1 MKVHIMRGMN
11 KLDPAKRAQI
21 LAMLCEGASMR
32 SVSRLADVSINTVA
46 KLLVDAGRFCAGFHD
61 AKVRDVKAKR
71 VQVDEIWSFV
81 GAKARNVPTMKA
93 PMDNAGDVWTW
104 TAIEADTKLIIS
116 HFVGGR
122 DGECA
127 MWFMDD
133 LAGRVASRIQLT
145 SDGHK
150 AYLEAVEGAFGCDID
165 YAVLNKIYGTV
176 PEAAKG
182 RYSPAVCLG
191 AKKERI
197 EGKPDPAHVSTSYV
211 ERQNLTMRMSMRRF
225 TRLTNGF
232 SKKFENHAHMVAI
245 YAVHYNWL
253 RIHKTLRVTPA
264 MAAGLSDVLLS
275 WADIVA
281 MMDADMPAKKRGP
294 YKKRAAE
301 NSN

>member
-1 MKVHIMRGMN
+1 MN
-11 KLDPAKRAQI
+11 KLDIAKRAQI

-61 AKVRDVKAKR
+61 AKVRGVKAKR

-81 GAKARNVPTMKA
+81 GAKAKNVGAMRA
-93 PMDNAGDVWTW
+93 PMDGAGDVWTW
-104 TAIEADTKLIIS
+104 TSIDADHKLMIS

-133 LAGRVASRIQLT
+133 LAGRVANRIQLT

-150 AYLEAVEGAFGCDID
+150 AYLEAVEGAFGCDVD
-165 YAVLNKIYGTV
+165 YAIINKIYGTV

-197 EGKPDPAHVSTSYV
+197 EGKPDPRHVSTSYV

-232 SKKFENHAHMVAI
+232 SKKVSQHAN
-245 YAVHYNWL
+245 AVSLHFMYYNFC
-253 RIHKTLRVTPA
+253 RIHTKLRLTPA
-264 MAAGLSDVLLS
+264 MSANVTDRLWDVSDLAALL
-275 WADIVA
+275 
-281 MMDADMPAKKRGP
+281 DARDLAIATKKRGT
-294 YKKRAAE
+294 YKVRVAA
-301 NSN
+301 